1 MDIATHN
8 RASFIHVKKEAKF
21 SSRWLGKECLI
32 YVRVGLHFMRIQWL
46 MGLVAIFLFA
56 FSRSL
61 SRLGLLLCSISVCL
75 QYCFGIINISYHSN
89 RQIAIQ
95 LANQTTN
102 ETRTKERNT
111 FVKPFITINAKDT
124 LWGTSFLLYET
135 SINCKKLQ
143 ILIDLLDGQIVS
155 RLPVLR
161 GENFKVDSSVW
172 FLIVFLLQL
181 VRVSSSISIRNG
193 GGGSLSPL
201 FCIYSF

>member
-1 MDIATHN
+1 
-8 RASFIHVKKEAKF
+8 
-21 SSRWLGKECLI
+21 
-32 YVRVGLHFMRIQWL
+32 

-124 LWGTSFLLYET
+124 L
-135 SINCKKLQ
+135 
-143 ILIDLLDGQIVS
+143 
-155 RLPVLR
+155 
-161 GENFKVDSSVW
+161 
-172 FLIVFLLQL
+172 
-181 VRVSSSISIRNG
+181 
-193 GGGSLSPL
+193 
-201 FCIYSF
+201 